1 MVECQLPKLDV
12 AGSNPVSRSKNQQ
25 LTAIHKIS
33 VTALS
38 SPPSKLKNSRVAKI
52 QKASTGYCVL
62 VFVHVYRV
70 AHLSRPGRS
79 IHPGLLLS
87 ADA

>member
-33 VTALS
+33 VTAITALS
-38 SPPSKLKNSRVAKI
+38 SPPSKLEISRVAKV
-52 QKASTGYCVL
+52 QKAST
-62 VFVHVYRV
+62 FKSFPRRH
-70 AHLSRPGRS
+70 
-79 IHPGLLLS
+79 
-87 ADA
+87 